1 MRGRCPKPLDDRSTL
16 RERRLLYPVPACP
29 LKGSFGKLSSV
40 NVPADLK
47 YTSTHEWVRL
57 EGDVATIGI
66 TDHAQSEL
74 GDIVFVELPV
84 PGRALQKGD
93 SFGSVESVKTVSDVY
108 SPVAG
113 EVVEVNGAL
122 NAQSDLMNSDPY
134 GNGWIVKIRVS
145 ETPNDLLDADAY
157 AQIS

>member
-1 MRGRCPKPLDDRSTL
+1 MPN
-16 RERRLLYPVPACP
+16 
-29 LKGSFGKLSSV
+29 V
-40 NVPADLK
+40 NVPADLL

-74 GDIVFVELPV
+74 GDIVFVDVPT
-84 PGRALQKGD
+84 PGRVLKKGD

-113 EVVEVNGAL
+113 EVLDVNDALGAR
-122 NAQSDLMNSDPY
+122 SDLMNSDPY
-134 GNGWIVKIRVS
+134 GEGWIVKIRTS
-145 ETPNDLLDADAY
+145 EQPDGLLSPDDY
-157 AQIS
+157 KKIS